1 MFSAAACA
9 DSRLYHPPERR
20 ATALATLELL
30 QVILILAVILLVPR
44 TSPLH
49 IERAHTLK
57 ELRHNGPTVARYAVV
72 FDAGSTGSRVHVFRF
87 EQAGENGPLKLKS
100 DTFEQLKPGLSS
112 YADDPAK
119 AAASLQPLL
128 DTALKTVPKELQV
141 GRKGGK
147 QPVVR
152 RLRHKLA
159 IKLVTTSCGR
169 P

>member
-1 MFSAAACA
+1 M
-9 DSRLYHPPERR
+9 
-20 ATALATLELL
+20 
-30 QVILILAVILLVPR
+30 PR

-49 IERAHTLK
+49 IERTHTLK

-87 EQAGENGPLKLKS
+87 EQAGKNGPLKLKS

-141 GRKGGK
+141 GGVEARQ
-147 QPVVR
+147 QPVPGKFPAQ
-152 RLRHKLA
+152 L
-159 IKLVTTSCGR
+159 GR
-169 P
+169 